1 MSLVKKLLLPLFSI
15 FVLVLLFIN
24 RTVPSGVLWNGYSLL
39 YVPVSTPE
47 NIVLQTFEKN
57 EIAEVVCL
65 SNQYLPV
72 AVNKNSP
79 EASMLFLSSSSNTKG
94 QNDYIQNRKNYFFD
108 KNKEYK
114 IYYVDSKYKNRLK
127 DCVSDLEH
135 QKITAGI
142 DSKAVYPWILPVLC
156 CVLMAVLLI
165 FEKNK
170 LLFCGTALF
179 PIMYIFTNPFYPSAV
194 AVTLTLLVA
203 FCGMNIWKRKGAL
216 TLLKSNYILLS
227 LALIAFAAAF
237 ASSILS
243 GLYFILTVFAMAAY
257 VFFYDDM
264 EEFFLNKKFIRFAYI
279 RPAGRISIFA
289 EKARF
294 ILTTMLAI
302 QVLVLIAFFA
312 SSTQVVSSKF
322 TKLLLPSSNPLSY
335 EVDESLPKLEEY
347 YRWNYIVQAYPYIS
361 LNKEFDE
368 TTNDIV
374 YPRYVEN
381 NGKIER
387 VENHLTYNDEFK
399 KSVNKNIDNLQY
411 NSIESILKNQKS
423 DFEPGFSAAKSNPI
437 NLFGII
443 IMIVSIL
450 LLLFIYF
457 SVIMK
462 RTKAGGKK

>member
-1 MSLVKKLLLPLFSI
+1 MSLVKKILLPVFSI
-15 FVLVLLFIN
+15 LVLVLLFIN

-39 YVPVSTPE
+39 YVPVSTSDE
-47 NIVLQTFEKN
+47 VVLKVLAN
-57 EIAEVVCL
+57 NDIDEVVCL
-65 SNQYLPV
+65 SNQFLPISV
-72 AVNKNSP
+72 AKNSP
-79 EASMLFLSSSSNTKG
+79 EASMLFLSANANSNG
-94 QNDYIQNRKNYFFD
+94 QNDYIQNRRNYFFD
-108 KNKEYK
+108 KNKEFK
-114 IYYVDSKYKNRLK
+114 IFYVQSKYKNKLK
-127 DCVSDLEH
+127 DCVPDLEH
-135 QKITAGI
+135 QKISAGI

-156 CVLMAVLLI
+156 CVLLAILLF
-165 FEKNK
+165 FERNK
-170 LLFCGTALF
+170 LLFGGTALF

-194 AVTLTLLVA
+194 AVTLSLLVA
-203 FCGMNIWKRKGAL
+203 FCGINLWKRKGAL
-216 TLLKSNYILLS
+216 KLLKQNYILLS
-227 LALIAFAAAF
+227 LVLVALIAAF

-243 GLYFILTVFAMAAY
+243 GLYFILVLFAMAAFI
-257 VFFYDDM
+257 FFYDDM
-264 EEFFLNKKFIRFAYI
+264 EEYILNKKYIRFVYI
-279 RPAGRISIFA
+279 RPARMISIFA

-302 QVLVLIAFFA
+302 QTLVLIAFFA

-322 TKLLLPSSNPLSY
+322 TKLLLPSSNALSY
-335 EVDESLPKLEEY
+335 EQDESLPKLEEY

-361 LNKEFDE
+361 LNKNFDE
-368 TTNDIV
+368 NTNDVI
-374 YPRYVEN
+374 YPRYVEKD
-381 NGKIER
+381 GIIEK
-387 VENHLTYNDEFK
+387 VENHLIYNEDFK
-399 KSVNKNIDNLQY
+399 KAVNKNIDNLPY